1 MNNYNHDLVD
11 ILQNLQIVNNNNK
24 KRIKQDPK
32 YKVLVGKSTR
42 VDERTRLKIMVIGSK
57 ESVVELQIF
66 LNNELESPETMRVSL
81 TMDTSLLIA
90 ESNKP
95 SDKRDWIA
103 ILPSATFENLYI
115 NNNYLPTDDGN
126 IKINTKE
133 YCIISGGDV
142 TPFSDEDDFIREVK
156 ELVTESV
163 SNIIN
168 YNDESNNDKSE
179 Q

>member
-66 LNNELESPETMRVSL
+66 LNNELESP
-81 TMDTSLLIA
+81 
-90 ESNKP
+90 
-95 SDKRDWIA
+95 
-103 ILPSATFENLYI
+103 
-115 NNNYLPTDDGN
+115 
-126 IKINTKE
+126 
-133 YCIISGGDV
+133 
-142 TPFSDEDDFIREVK
+142 
-156 ELVTESV
+156 
-163 SNIIN
+163 
-168 YNDESNNDKSE
+168 
-179 Q
+179 